1 MNKRS
6 DKILIV
12 FWAIL
17 FLIISSCGYRFAGR
31 ANELPQHLKAVAI
44 PMFVNATYE
53 PLIETVITNKV
64 IQEFIADGRLRVVDT
79 GKADAVL
86 KGRISAFDG
95 KADAVL
101 KGRISA
107 FELAPLSFDRSNNLL
122 EYRVVIH
129 CDVVFED
136 VKNNKIIWKEP
147 ALSQS
152 ADYKVSGDISAT
164 RAAKERAIDEAS
176 KRLASDLVARLFEGF

>member
-1 MNKRS
+1 MKIKF
-6 DKILIV
+6 DKIFYL
-12 FWAIL
+12 FAAIAL
-17 FLIISSCGYRFAGR
+17 FTAASCGYRFAGR
-31 ANELPQHLKAVAI
+31 ANELPPHLKAVAV

-64 IQEFIADGRLRVVDT
+64 IQEFIADGRLRVVD
-79 GKADAVL
+79 A
-86 KGRISAFDG
+86 G

-107 FELAPLSFDRSNNLL
+107 FELAPLSFDRSNNVL

-129 CDVVFED
+129 CEVVFED

>member
-1 MNKRS
+1 MHFRS
-6 DKILIV
+6 KIVKTLLIFV
-12 FWAIL
+12 IL
-17 FLIISSCGYRFAGR
+17 LSSCGYRFAGR
-31 ANELPQHLKAVAI
+31 ANELPPHLKAVAI

-86 KGRISAFDG
+86 KGRISAF
-95 KADAVL
+95 
-101 KGRISA
+101 
-107 FELAPLSFDRSNNLL
+107 ELAPLSFDRSNNVL

>member
-1 MNKRS
+1 M
-6 DKILIV
+6 KINLKKISIAMVFLLI
-12 FWAIL
+12 L
-17 FLIISSCGYRFAGR
+17 SSCGYRFAGR
-31 ANELPQHLKAVAI
+31 ANELPLHIKTAAV

-53 PLIETVITNKV
+53 PLLETVITNKI
-64 IQEFIADGRLRVVDT
+64 IQEFIADGRLRVVDS

-86 KGRISAFDG
+86 KGRIIAFG
-95 KADAVL
+95 LV
-101 KGRISA
+101 
-107 FELAPLSFDRSNNLL
+107 PLSFDRSNNVL

-129 CDVVFED
+129 CEVVFED

>member
-1 MNKRS
+1 MKIRF
-6 DKILIV
+6 DKIFYLFAAIV
-12 FWAIL
+12 L
-17 FLIISSCGYRFAGR
+17 FTATSCGYRFAGR
-31 ANELPQHLKAVAI
+31 ANELPPHLKAVAV

-53 PLIETVITNKV
+53 PLIETIITNKV
-64 IQEFIADGRLRVVDT
+64 VQEFIADGRLRVVDVE
-79 GKADAVL
+79 KADAVL
-86 KGRISAFDG
+86 KGRIN
-95 KADAVL
+95 
-101 KGRISA
+101 A
-107 FELAPLSFDRSNNLL
+107 FELVPLSFDRSNNVL

-164 RAAKERAIDEAS
+164 RAAKERAIDEVS

>member
-1 MNKRS
+1 M
-6 DKILIV
+6 KINFKKISIAMVFLLI
-12 FWAIL
+12 L
-17 FLIISSCGYRFAGR
+17 SSCGYRFAGR
-31 ANELPQHLKAVAI
+31 ANELPPHLKAVAV

-64 IQEFIADGRLRVVDT
+64 IQEFIADGRLRVVD
-79 GKADAVL
+79 A
-86 KGRISAFDG
+86 G

-107 FELAPLSFDRSNNLL
+107 FELAPLSFDRSNNVL

-136 VKNNKIIWKEP
+136 VKNNKIIWKEA

>member
-1 MNKRS
+1 MYFRSKRV
-6 DKILIV
+6 KTLLIFAV
-12 FWAIL
+12 L
-17 FLIISSCGYRFAGR
+17 LSSCGYRFAGR
-31 ANELPQHLKAVAI
+31 ANELPPHLKAVAI

-86 KGRISAFDG
+86 KGRISAF
-95 KADAVL
+95 
-101 KGRISA
+101 
-107 FELAPLSFDRSNNLL
+107 ELAPLSFDRSNNVL

>member
-31 ANELPQHLKAVAI
+31 ANELPPHLKAVAI

-86 KGRISAFDG
+86 KGRISAF
-95 KADAVL
+95 
-101 KGRISA
+101 
-107 FELAPLSFDRSNNLL
+107 ELAPLSFDRSNNVL

>member
-31 ANELPQHLKAVAI
+31 ANELPPHLKSVAV
-44 PMFVNATYE
+44 PMFANATYE
-53 PLIETVITNKV
+53 PLLETVITNKV

-86 KGRISAFDG
+86 KGRISAF
-95 KADAVL
+95 
-101 KGRISA
+101 
-107 FELAPLSFDRSNNLL
+107 ELAPLSFDRSNNVM

-129 CDVVFED
+129 CEVVFED